1 MVRVNAVLL
10 IVFFLCSFASVG
22 HAKEEVP
29 GIKRQV
35 KTMKTADVPA
45 RKPVQVK
52 IPALTGTAPLIDV
65 NKVTAGHC
73 AAAYDE
79 ISSAMASAPSPS
91 VIFRN
96 VGVMGETGSVI
107 QGFKC
112 FFEGAAPAVE
122 DAFAV
127 SSLGEE
133 MAKCRYGFRDSR
145 WNRACMH
152 PQDIRDKMDVVKEQ
166 LWSRG
171 WTDVSAVN
179 PSLEANQ
186 AGGLYYGAFA
196 NIAAVPYIEFGR
208 YINGDVMLLR
218 AIAGFEIADQFRRSG
233 SHYMMCVAD
242 DISSFA
248 NRCR

>member
-1 MVRVNAVLL
+1 MHRIKAVLL
-10 IVFFLCSFASVG
+10 IAFLVCAFAVEG
-22 HAKEEVP
+22 HAKEEAV
-29 GIKRQV
+29 GVTRQV
-35 KTMKTADVPA
+35 KTIKAADVPA

-73 AAAYDE
+73 AAAYNG
-79 ISSAMASAPSPS
+79 ISSALASAPSPS

-96 VGVMGETGSVI
+96 VGIVGETGSVN
-107 QGFKC
+107 QEFKC

-122 DAFAV
+122 DAFSV

-145 WNRACMH
+145 WNRACIH

-171 WTDVSAVN
+171 WTDASAIN
-179 PSLEANQ
+179 PGVEANQ
-186 AGGLYYGAFA
+186 AGGLFYGGFTS
-196 NIAAVPYIEFGR
+196 IAAVPYIEFGR
-208 YINGDVMLLR
+208 FISGDVMLIR
-218 AIAGFEIADQFRRSG
+218 ALAGFEIADQFMRSG
-233 SHYMMCVAD
+233 SNYMMCVAD
-242 DISSFA
+242 DIVSFA